1 MWEWGKSITDV
12 PGLSV
17 GVAHNGEAQTGCTV
31 ALFRDGAV
39 AGVDVRGSAPGSS
52 EIEAIKPVRVVDK
65 IHGVLLTGGSAFGL
79 SAAGGVIKYL
89 EEEGIGYD
97 VTVTKVPIVPTAV
110 IFDLRVGSSKI
121 RPDLEMGYEAAKN
134 ASTAHP
140 AIGLHGVGIGASA
153 GGISGGDRSRGG
165 FGTTSIHI
173 DDKITVGVMTVA
185 NPMGN
190 VFDNK
195 SGKVIAGNLD
205 RNKWILPKS
214 GEPWIE
220 NTVLVLVATNAK
232 LNKEEATKVAQMAQ
246 DGIARTIIPS
256 HTMHDGDVVFAV
268 STGSEE
274 CNINVIGD
282 AAAEAVAY
290 SIILGVSA
298 ANGIE
303 LDTTIRKL

>member
-17 GVAHNGEAQTGCTV
+17 GVAQNEEAQTGCTV

-246 DGIARTIIPS
+246 DGIARTIIPA
-256 HTMHDGDVVFAV
+256 HTMYDGDLVFAV

>member
-17 GVAHNGEAQTGCTV
+17 GVAQNEEAQTGCTV

-89 EEEGIGYD
+89 EEQGIGYD
-97 VTVTKVPIVPTAV
+97 VTVTKIPIVPTAV

-121 RPDLEMGYEAAKN
+121 RHDLEMGYEAAKN

-140 AIGLHGVGIGASA
+140 MIGLYGVGIGASA
-153 GGISGGDRSRGG
+153 GGISRKDRGRGG
-165 FGTTSIHI
+165 FGTTSIKI

-246 DGIARTIIPS
+246 DGIARTIIPA
-256 HTMHDGDVVFAV
+256 HTMYDGDVVFAV
-268 STGSEE
+268 STGGEE
-274 CNINVIGD
+274 SNINVIGD

-298 ANGIE
+298 GNGIE

>member
-17 GVAHNGEAQTGCTV
+17 GVAQNGEAQTGCTV

-153 GGISGGDRSRGG
+153 GGISGEDRSRGG

>member
-1 MWEWGKSITDV
+1 MWEWSNSITDV

-17 GVAHNGEAQTGCTV
+17 GVAQNEEAQTGCTV
-31 ALFRDGAV
+31 ALFRDGAI

-79 SAAGGVIKYL
+79 SAAGGVLKYL
-89 EEEGIGYD
+89 EEQEIGYD
-97 VTVTKVPIVPTAV
+97 VTVTQVPIVPTAV

-153 GGISGGDRSRGG
+153 GGISGEDRSRGG
-165 FGTTSIHI
+165 FGTTSIKI

-185 NPMGN
+185 NPLGN

-195 SGKVIAGNLD
+195 TGKVIAGNLD
-205 RNKWILPKS
+205 RNKWILPKT

-256 HTMHDGDVVFAV
+256 HTMHDGDIVFAV

>member
-17 GVAHNGEAQTGCTV
+17 GVAHNEEAQTGCTV
-31 ALFRDGAV
+31 ALFRDGAI

-89 EEEGIGYD
+89 EEQGIGYD
-97 VTVTKVPIVPTAV
+97 ATVTKVPIVPTAV

-153 GGISGGDRSRGG
+153 AGISGEDRSRGG
-165 FGTTSIHI
+165 FGTTSIKI

-185 NPMGN
+185 NPLGN

-205 RNKWILPKS
+205 RNKWMLPKT

-246 DGIARTIIPS
+246 DGIARTIIPA

>member
-17 GVAHNGEAQTGCTV
+17 GVAQNEEAQTGCTV
-31 ALFRDGAV
+31 ALFRDGAI

-79 SAAGGVIKYL
+79 SAAGGVLKYL
-89 EEEGIGYD
+89 EEQGIGYD

-121 RPDLEMGYEAAKN
+121 RPDLEMGYDAAKN

-140 AIGLHGVGIGASA
+140 AIGLNGVGIGASA
-153 GGISGGDRSRGG
+153 GGISGKDRSRGG
-165 FGTTSIHI
+165 FGTTSIKI

-185 NPMGN
+185 NPLGN

-195 SGKVIAGNLD
+195 TGKVIAGNLD

-220 NTVLVLVATNAK
+220 NTVLVLVATHAK

-274 CNINVIGD
+274 CNINMIGD

>member
-1 MWEWGKSITDV
+1 VWEWGKSITDV

-17 GVAHNGEAQTGCTV
+17 GVAHNEEAQTGCTV

-89 EEEGIGYD
+89 EEQGIGYD

-153 GGISGGDRSRGG
+153 GGIAGEDRSRGG
-165 FGTTSIHI
+165 FGTTAIHI

-185 NPMGN
+185 NPIGN

-205 RNKWILPKS
+205 RNKWMLPKS

-220 NTVLVLVATNAK
+220 NTVLVLVGPTYFFK
-232 LNKEEATKVAQMAQ
+232 Y
-246 DGIARTIIPS
+246 II
-256 HTMHDGDVVFAV
+256 
-268 STGSEE
+268 
-274 CNINVIGD
+274 
-282 AAAEAVAY
+282 
-290 SIILGVSA
+290 
-298 ANGIE
+298 
-303 LDTTIRKL
+303 

>member
-1 MWEWGKSITDV
+1 MTDV

-17 GVAHNGEAQTGCTV
+17 GVAQNEEAQTGCTV

-97 VTVTKVPIVPTAV
+97 VTVTKIPIVPTAV

-153 GGISGGDRSRGG
+153 GGISGEDRSRGG

-185 NPMGN
+185 NPLGN

-205 RNKWILPKS
+205 RNKWMLPKS

-246 DGIARTIIPS
+246 DGIARTIIPA
-256 HTMHDGDVVFAV
+256 HTMYDGDMVFAV

>member
-17 GVAHNGEAQTGCTV
+17 GVAQNEEAQTGCTV

-89 EEEGIGYD
+89 EEQGIGYD
-97 VTVTKVPIVPTAV
+97 VTVTKIPIVPTAV

-121 RPDLEMGYEAAKN
+121 RHDLEMGYEAAKN

-246 DGIARTIIPS
+246 DGIARTIIPA
-256 HTMHDGDVVFAV
+256 HTMYDGDLVFAV

-290 SIILGVSA
+290 
-298 ANGIE
+298 
-303 LDTTIRKL
+303 